1 MSSRAPGP
9 LRQWWR
15 RQQFEPSAAG
25 LLVNPFYFARQGL
38 RAGLGEFLPG
48 LAGAVLDVGCGRK
61 PYRHLT
67 RATRYV
73 GVDIDTPAT
82 RALAAADAYYDGRT
96 LPFPDASFDAVLC
109 SQVLEH
115 VFTPAGFLREIH
127 RVLRPGGTLLLATPF
142 VWDEHEQ
149 PQDFGRYSSFGLTD
163 LMHQAGFA
171 AEAGRK
177 TCADFRAVT
186 QLASGYLYKV
196 TQTRHTW
203 LKVLVQLALIAPVNV
218 VGGLLAV
225 VLPANPDLY
234 LDNIVLARKRAPAD
248 LSN

>member
-1 MSSRAPGP
+1 MSAPTPGP
-9 LRQWWR
+9 LRRWWR
-15 RQQFEPSAAG
+15 AQQYEPGAAG
-25 LLVNPFYFARQGL
+25 LLVNPFYFARRGL

-48 LAGAVLDVGCGRK
+48 LAGEVLDVGCGRK
-61 PYRHLT
+61 PYAHLT

-82 RALAAADAYYDGRT
+82 RALAAADFYYDGRS
-96 LPFPDASFDAVLC
+96 LPFADASFDAVLC

-115 VFTPAGFLREIH
+115 VFTPAGFLREIN
-127 RVLRPGGTLLLATPF
+127 RVLRPGGVLLLATPF

-149 PQDFGRYSSFGLTD
+149 PQDYGRYSSFGLPH
-163 LMHQAGFA
+163 LLQQAGFA
-171 AEAGRK
+171 VETRRK

-196 TQTRHTW
+196 TRTDRTF
-203 LKVLVQLALIAPVNV
+203 LNVFVQLVLIAPVNLL
-218 VGGLLAV
+218 GGLLAW

-234 LDNIVLARKRAPAD
+234 LDNIVRAKKAEGA
-248 LSN
+248 

>member
-1 MSSRAPGP
+1 MSSAQPGP
-9 LRQWWR
+9 VRAWWR

-25 LLVNPFYFARQGL
+25 LLVNPFYFARRGL
-38 RAGLGEFLPG
+38 RDGLGEFLPALSG
-48 LAGAVLDVGCGRK
+48 EVLDVGCGRK

-67 RATRYV
+67 RATRYT

-82 RALAAADAYYDGRT
+82 RALGAADVYYDGRT

-115 VFTPAGFLREIH
+115 VFTPADFLREIN
-127 RVLRPGGTLLLATPF
+127 RVLRPGGVLLLATPF

-149 PQDFGRYSSFGLTD
+149 PQDYGRYSSFGLPD
-163 LMHQAGFA
+163 LLRRAGFVPEA
-171 AEAGRK
+171 AHK

-196 TQTRHTW
+196 TRTRST
-203 LKVLVQLALIAPVNV
+203 LLNVLAQLALIAPTNLA
-218 VGGLLAV
+218 GGLLAWL
-225 VLPANPDLY
+225 LPANPDLY
-234 LDNIVLARKRAPAD
+234 LDNIVRAKKPEGA
-248 LSN
+248 